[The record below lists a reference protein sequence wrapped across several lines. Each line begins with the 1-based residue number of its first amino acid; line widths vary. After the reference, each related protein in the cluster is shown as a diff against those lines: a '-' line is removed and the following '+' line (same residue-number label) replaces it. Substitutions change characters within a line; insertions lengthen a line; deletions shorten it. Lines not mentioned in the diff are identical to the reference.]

1 MSLFVRELSMKSLLI
16 KNKIAN
22 SETVNAPS
30 SKPADNRNLR
40 AFSLTEAQATLKVP
54 FMDLAYQWRQ
64 VRDNVLGSFEDIF
77 DRSAF
82 CLGPYVEKF
91 ENEVANYLGV
101 THAYGVNS
109 GTSAIHLAVKALG
122 LRRGDKVL
130 VPSHTFV
137 GTIWGLI
144 YEGIV
149 PVFCDVA
156 EHCGTIDV
164 DALVKMETKDVR
176 AIIVVHLYGQPANMT
191 KISEFAKDKSLF
203 VIEDVAQAFGA
214 SIDGQM
220 LGTIGDVGCFSFY
233 PGKNLGAAGE
243 AGLVI
248 TNSKNL
254 AQKINCLRNHGQS
267 RRYVHDEVG
276 FNYRMD
282 GLQAAVLSAKLPFIE
297 SWNNERK
304 EIAEEYTKGLTGLPI
319 KLPSKIAQDHVW
331 HLFVIR
337 SEQRDQ
343 LKKHLEMHGVSTGL
357 HYPIP
362 LHQQNIAQSF
372 MTESLIL
379 PNTETWATQCL
390 SLPIFPGMT
399 QCQIQKVVRAVED
412 FYV

>member
-1 MSLFVRELSMKSLLI
+1 VVNNMRTLKLKQNKVLSAKECEPHFVDGKATGEI
-16 KNKIAN
+16 KNFHQEKLLDK
-22 SETVNAPS
+22 T
-30 SKPADNRNLR
+30 
-40 AFSLTEAQATLKVP
+40 VP
-54 FMDLAYQWRQ
+54 FMDLNHQWQLIRE
-64 VRDNVLGSFEDIF
+64 DVLNSFEDIF
-77 DRSAF
+77 SKSAF
-82 CLGPYVEKF
+82 CLGPYVDNF
-91 ENEVANYLGV
+91 ENQVSKFLNAKY
-101 THAYGVNS
+101 AIGVNS

-122 LRRGDKVL
+122 LRCGDKVL

-144 YEGIV
+144 YEGII
-149 PVFCDVA
+149 PVFCDVS

-164 DALVKMETKDVR
+164 DALMEMDITDVR
-176 AIIVVHLYGQPANMT
+176 AIIAVHLYGQPANIL
-191 KISEFAKDKSLF
+191 KIMEFAKDKNLF

-214 SIDGQM
+214 SIGNQM
-220 LGTIGDVGCFSFY
+220 VGTFGDVGCFSFY

-248 TNSKNL
+248 TNSENL
-254 AQKINCLRNHGQS
+254 AQKINYLRNHGQS

-297 SWNNERK
+297 SWNDERRKIALRYSNEL
-304 EIAEEYTKGLTGLPI
+304 AGLPI
-319 KLPSKIAQDHVW
+319 TLPSKIAQDHVW

-337 SEQRDQ
+337 SEQRDE

-362 LHQQNIAQSF
+362 LHQQNIVQNF
-372 MTESLIL
+372 MTQSVIL
-379 PNTETWATQCL
+379 PNTENWATQCL

-399 QCQIQKVVRAVED
+399 RWQIQKVVQVVED